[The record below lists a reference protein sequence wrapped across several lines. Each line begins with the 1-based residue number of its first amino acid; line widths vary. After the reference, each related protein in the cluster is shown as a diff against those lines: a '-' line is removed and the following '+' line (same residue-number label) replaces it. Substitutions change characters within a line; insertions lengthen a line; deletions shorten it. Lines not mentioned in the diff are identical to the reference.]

1 MQAHVLH
8 GVIVVTFTQSAG
20 ALLLHVEAL
29 LLHVEALLLHLEVQ
43 GVIFLILLFQVAMSN
58 VPA

>member
-29 LLHVEALLLHLEVQ
+29 LLHVEVQ
-43 GVIFLILLFQVAMSN
+43 GVIFVALILLFQVAMSN